1 MSLQADDLLC
11 GALSGVLRSRPMQD
25 DPAAA
30 ERRRQYA
37 NTLFIVVGFSAARG
51 LMEAAWTYAARQVS
65 WHVALVWTL
74 PSWLFLLPL
83 AAATVVLAG
92 RFSFE
97 RGNRARSVVVHT
109 LACALF
115 GFIHL
120 GAITP
125 FRVLIANEPMTWERL
140 THAFLVAIR
149 LLLYL
154 DVLTYWAIVGMYLAL
169 HYSNLRTS
177 LAEARLAALRA
188 QLNPHFLF
196 NTLNSISTLVLLKQT
211 ERANAMLSRLS
222 SFLRYTLINE
232 PTAQV
237 SLEQEVETLKLYLE
251 IEKMRFEDRLRTSFL
266 IDPAVAKAR
275 LPSLL
280 LQPLVENA
288 IKYAVTPQEE
298 GADITVS
305 AQPVGQNVRIIV
317 SDTGPGLQ
325 DGAPS
330 PHWST
335 GVGLANI
342 RDRLAQAFGERQSMD
357 MRSTPEGGFSVII
370 ELPLLAEDQLKVTT

>member
-1 MSLQADDLLC
+1 
-11 GALSGVLRSRPMQD
+11 MQD
-25 DPAAA
+25 DPVAA

-37 NTLFIVVGFSAARG
+37 NMLFIVAGFSAARG

-83 AAATVVLAG
+83 SAATVVLAG

-115 GFIHL
+115 GIVHL

-169 HYSNLRTS
+169 HYSNMRTS

-196 NTLNSISTLVLLKQT
+196 NTLNAISTLALKGDQPAVT
-211 ERANAMLSRLS
+211 ETIGRLS
-222 SFLRYTLINE
+222 GLLRAALDEHTEEISLTREMEFLEDYVAIQRI
-232 PTAQV
+232 
-237 SLEQEVETLKLYLE
+237 
-251 IEKMRFEDRLRTSFL
+251 RFADRLCVDTQL
-266 IDPAVAKAR
+266 ADDTLDGLVPTMI
-275 LPSLL
+275 
-280 LQPLVENA
+280 LQPIVENA
-288 IKYAVTPQEE
+288 IKHGVNAQRGPGHVS
-298 GADITVS
+298 VS
-305 AQPVGQNVRIIV
+305 AVRNNGSLVIEV
-317 SDTGPGLQ
+317 RDTGPGFRSV
-325 DGAPS
+325 DTHAGI
-330 PHWST
+330 
-335 GVGLANI
+335 GLTNTRA
-342 RDRLAQAFGERQSMD
+342 RLEQLYGSRYLFEYGSR
-357 MRSTPEGGFSVII
+357 PEGGASVLISI
-370 ELPLLAEDQLKVTT
+370 PFHDRPA